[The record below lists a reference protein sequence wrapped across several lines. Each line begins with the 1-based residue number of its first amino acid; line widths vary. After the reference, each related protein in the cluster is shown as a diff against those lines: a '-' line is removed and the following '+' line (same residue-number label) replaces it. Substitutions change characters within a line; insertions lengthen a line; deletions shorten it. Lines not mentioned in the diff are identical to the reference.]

1 MPFLTLFYGCHRQ
14 TSPCL
19 SLKKRKCL
27 CIHSFNRKKES
38 VECTYLEYVY
48 LLSICKKY
56 TFYFY
61 LSDFSATFACE
72 RVKA

>member
-1 MPFLTLFYGCHRQ
+1 MVVIDRLLRVYR
-14 TSPCL
+14 
-19 SLKKRKCL
+19 LKNGNVCAY
-27 CIHSFNRKKES
+27 IHSIGKKS
-38 VECTYLEYVY
+38 VECTCLEYVY